1 MKQVT
6 LLIAG
11 LLITS
16 FTYSQSYKEEV
27 DILQA
32 AFGMEKK
39 AVVDHFVN
47 PGESQKTA
55 FWNLYDE
62 YETKRK
68 ELGKKRMGLL
78 LKYADTWE
86 NMSDEQADV
95 WMKEV
100 LSLKSSTDKL
110 LTSYFKKVKKAT
122 SPKVATQFFQVES
135 YILTAIRFQLQES
148 IPFVDEK

>member
-1 MKQVT
+1 MKQIT
-6 LLIAG
+6 LLLTG
-11 LLITS
+11 LLLATLC
-16 FTYSQSYKEEV
+16 YSQSYKEEV

-39 AVVDHFVN
+39 AVVNNFVHPAEN
-47 PGESQKTA
+47 QSAA
-55 FWNLYDE
+55 FWELYDE

-68 ELGKKRMGLL
+68 ELGKKRMALL

-86 NMSDEQADV
+86 NMTDAQADA

-100 LSLKSSTDKL
+100 LSLKTSTDKL
-110 LTSYFKKVKKAT
+110 LVSYFKKVKKAA